1 MAQLDVFSLAISITA
16 LLVAA
21 GFGIAYLIDR
31 RLTAFRWWAASF
43 VLLAIALA
51 TATLRFDGPSYWI
64 KMISW
69 ASFYGAACL
78 IAIGLYQEGATRT
91 NPLWAMLAGGILY
104 LAIATTLIATLAP
117 PHFWFL
123 LGPVP
128 TLVFLAWAMAPMLRA
143 RAWGYSLAVGA
154 GMMVIAMRA
163 LWYTTDLIRMGP
175 IRRPLLRGSLA
186 PNGEPPTG
194 ALLGRPAPPEGIIG
208 FRPPPGV
215 RVPIEQPLT
224 IALITLAAILG
235 LALVLVLR
243 DVLKRVHDLQQRSTT
258 DGMTGLL
265 NRATFDDEANLLLQ
279 SANHQPVCL
288 ILLDIDHFKR
298 INDTCGHLTGDMVI
312 ARLGQ
317 LIITHVETG
326 TVAGRIG
333 GEEFAVLFKGTGLSA
348 ARLFAE
354 ALRTRFA
361 VADLGDTIG
370 WPVTLSAGIAQR
382 DQDESLS
389 SLIARADKA
398 LYAAKSRGRNQVAVA
413 TRTAQWH
420 LRQSLRSTG

>member
-1 MAQLDVFSLAISITA
+1 MAQLDVFSFAISIVA
-16 LLVAA
+16 LLAAA
-21 GFGIAYLIDR
+21 GFGIAYVINR
-31 RLTAFRWWAASF
+31 RLTAFRWWAAGF
-43 VLLAIALA
+43 VMLAIALA

-64 KMISW
+64 KMVSW

-78 IAIGLYQEGATRT
+78 IAIGLYREGATRT

-104 LAIATTLIATLAP
+104 LVIATALITTLAP

-143 RAWGYSLAVGA
+143 RAWGYSLALGV
-154 GMMVIAMRA
+154 GMMVIAVRA
-163 LWYTTDLIRMGP
+163 LWYTTDLMRMGP
-175 IRRPLLRGSLA
+175 LRRPLLRGTLA

-194 ALLGRPAPPEGIIG
+194 SLLGRPAPPEGIIG

-215 RVPIEQPLT
+215 RAPIEQPLS
-224 IALITLAAILG
+224 IALITLAAVLG

-243 DVLKRVHDLQQRSTT
+243 DVLSRVRDLQEKSTT

-265 NRATFDDEANLLLQ
+265 NRATFDEEATTLLQ
-279 SANHQPVCL
+279 GADHQQVSL
-288 ILLDIDHFKR
+288 VLLDIDHFKR
-298 INDTCGHLTGDMVI
+298 INDTCGHLTGDRVI
-312 ARLGQ
+312 TLLGQ
-317 LIITHVETG
+317 LIATHVETG
-326 TVAGRIG
+326 AVAGRIG
-333 GEEFAVLFKGTGLSA
+333 GEEFAVVFKGSSLSA

-361 VADLGDTIG
+361 TADLGDID
-370 WPVTLSAGIAQR
+370 WSVTLSAGVAER

-398 LYAAKSRGRNQVAVA
+398 LYAAKSRGRDQVAVA
-413 TRTAQWH
+413 ADTAQWH